1 MWALAAALMMLI
13 TPITPAAAS
22 GPQASLSTSSLNFG
36 GVAWLQSATQNVVLT
51 NTGDS
56 PLTGVVV
63 DFSQV
68 YVPIDFAFISG
79 SCPGSAFTLAPGAQ
93 CSIGVRFQP
102 QSGGPRSAVMS
113 VYDSAS
119 DSPQSVALS
128 GSGTG
133 AVVTFS
139 PVDLLFPNVP
149 VAATSAPQSFSAI
162 NAGDGPVT
170 IASVVLGPGHSS
182 WFAITSDACTG
193 RTLGP
198 GQRCSMSAT
207 ATPDAVTSDAQ
218 DVTFTDNAG
227 TGQQIYDFARSR
239 EGLLASGGGPLL
251 DTFGPIPSFIEDVG
265 TQSQPTKVLVHDSGT
280 DPLQILSV
288 VVDDPSSGFRISGDT
303 CTGATVVVDTL
314 FSPPSRCEVD
324 LTFAPSAPG
333 SFQANLVFHDNDV
346 GGLHNVQLTG
356 AGRAPAAEPSTR
368 AIDFGFQAVATV
380 SAPQLVTL
388 GNPTTLPL
396 TVTGVIF
403 SGTNP
408 GAFGLASD
416 TCSGQ
421 TVPAEGTCAV
431 GVTMTPPFTYL
442 FTATLS
448 FNDNAPYPQPTVA
461 LKGEG
466 QSPTFTITTSRLD
479 FGNVR
484 VSAQSSPM
492 TFGITNTTSGPLSIG
507 FLPGL
512 ASGCPS
518 SLAAGASC
526 MASVSVTPTTLGAQ
540 STLLKVFD
548 PSFNQQVVQLDYAG
562 VTAEPHLESTGN
574 TVFQRVG
581 DTSVMY
587 AFLRNGGQD
596 DLHVGAVTL
605 STSSVTQITDDLC
618 SNQTVAAGG
627 RCIITITIHPT
638 VAGSWGATLS
648 APTDAALGPNPTT
661 LALQGI
667 ASPPPTAIFSPSSV
681 GFPAQRVGA
690 PETTR
695 VVWLSNGIVAKLG
708 SLPTTVG
715 AVTIS
720 GPNASAFRIAWD
732 GCTGVIIDPNYS
744 CPVAVGFDPDQGGT
758 LTASVLFA
766 DDGDSSPQAIP
777 VSGVGLAPAVMLG
790 PATLAFGNVVVKTK
804 SSPATLTVTN
814 TGNFALVISRVAIS
828 GPNKGDFTITSA
840 NCQNG
845 TLAPGASC
853 QVTIV
858 FRPSVSGNELATVGI
873 ADDAPNSPQS
883 ASLTGTGVSKK

>member
-251 DTFGPIPSFIEDVG
+251 DTYGPIPSFIEDVG

-333 SFQANLVFHDNDV
+333 SFQANLVFHDNEF
-346 GGLHNVQLTG
+346 GGLH
-356 AGRAPAAEPSTR
+356 
-368 AIDFGFQAVATV
+368 IDFGFQAVATV

-618 SNQTVAAGG
+618 SNQIEWHRGEAGLAADDRRRGDHQRPQRIGVPDRLGRMHWSHHRPELLMPGCRRLRSRPGRHPDSECAFCRRWRQFAPGDTRERCRAGAGG
-627 RCIITITIHPT
+627 DAWARDIGIRERGRQDQVFARNLDRDQHRQFR
-638 VAGSWGATLS
+638 AGDQPGGY
-648 APTDAALGPNPTT
+648 LGPEQRRLHDHVCELPERNTCARRKLP
-661 LALQGI
+661 GHDR
-667 ASPPPTAIFSPSSV
+667 V
-681 GFPAQRVGA
+681 PAKRIGQR
-690 PETTR
+690 
-695 VVWLSNGIVAKLG
+695 I
-708 SLPTTVG
+708 
-715 AVTIS
+715 
-720 GPNASAFRIAWD
+720 
-732 GCTGVIIDPNYS
+732 
-744 CPVAVGFDPDQGGT
+744 
-758 LTASVLFA
+758 
-766 DDGDSSPQAIP
+766 GDRRDR
-777 VSGVGLAPAVMLG
+777 G
-790 PATLAFGNVVVKTK
+790 
-804 SSPATLTVTN
+804 
-814 TGNFALVISRVAIS
+814 
-828 GPNKGDFTITSA
+828 
-840 NCQNG
+840 
-845 TLAPGASC
+845 
-853 QVTIV
+853 
-858 FRPSVSGNELATVGI
+858 
-873 ADDAPNSPQS
+873 
-883 ASLTGTGVSKK
+883 